1 MLRVLEVFDSC
12 VECFVVSNVIDCF
25 SFCFFSLLSHSCIQF
40 AQGCFFGEKS
50 LLTKELTNADCV
62 AKDQVECLVLTRS
75 SFDNALGSLA
85 SILEKDAKK
94 FSIMSRDWHEIHLPM
109 VQVWLEDNGKLL
121 KMWQEKYMTAEK
133 DFKPGLLILIDPMTE
148 SIKYIKGEKKQ
159 LEKLLKSRSDTE
171 GARKCITKLL
181 MAIDAQNEVN
191 QTYREGGEGGGEG
204 DGGGGEEGEEDEFV
218 GEPVVDG
225 DA

>member
-1 MLRVLEVFDSC
+1 M
-12 VECFVVSNVIDCF
+12 
-25 SFCFFSLLSHSCIQF
+25 
-40 AQGCFFGEKS
+40 
-50 LLTKELTNADCV
+50 TKELTNADCV

-133 DFKPGLLILIDPMTE
+133 DFKPGLLTLNDPMTE

-181 MAIDAQNEVN
+181 LAIDAQNEVN
-191 QTYREGGEGGGEG
+191 QTYREGDGGGDEGGDEG
-204 DGGGGEEGEEDEFV
+204 DGGDGGEGV
-218 GEPVVDG
+218 
-225 DA
+225 

>member
-1 MLRVLEVFDSC
+1 MWNALWFQMLLTVFL
-12 VECFVVSNVIDCF
+12 FA
-25 SFCFFSLLSHSCIQF
+25 FFSLLSHLCIHF

-191 QTYREGGEGGGEG
+191 QTYREGGEG

>member
-1 MLRVLEVFDSC
+1 M
-12 VECFVVSNVIDCF
+12 
-25 SFCFFSLLSHSCIQF
+25 
-40 AQGCFFGEKS
+40 
-50 LLTKELTNADCV
+50 TKELTNADCV

-133 DFKPGLLILIDPMTE
+133 DFKPGLLTLIDPMTE

-181 MAIDAQNEVN
+181 MAIDAQNELN
-191 QTYREGGEGGGEG
+191 QTYREGGEGGDEG
-204 DGGGGEEGEEDEFV
+204 DGGGGEEGEEGEEDGFG